1 MVIRAGVEVESWN
14 GRKWRTWP
22 KATDVCTAH
31 LGPSGVC
38 ILFEISCGNASSCVA
53 GGTVT
58 ADAEGDLA
66 GVSADWDGH
75 GWGWDF
81 SPILFGGT
89 PPQSAWL
96 TCIRQGFCLA
106 AGLHGAAT
114 WTAARGWS
122 DVSAGL
128 GLIGPAGC
136 GSPAS
141 CMIVGVLATRAYA
154 WNGSSWQATPAVPLP
169 GVSRLVSA
177 V

>member
-1 MVIRAGVEVESWN
+1 
-14 GRKWRTWP
+14 
-22 KATDVCTAH
+22 
-31 LGPSGVC
+31 
-38 ILFEISCGNASSCVA
+38 VA

-58 ADAEGDLA
+58 ADAGGDLA

-106 AGLHGAAT
+106 VGLHGAAT

-128 GLIGPAGC
+128 GFIGPAGC

-141 CMIVGVLATRAYA
+141 CMIVGVLGTRAYA
-154 WNGSSWQATPAVPLP
+154 WNGSSWLATPAVTLP

-177 V
+177 VSCGSPSSCIAVGRYNKNFGTWTLADLWNGKSWRLTKTLSPQ